1 MNHSFN
7 IEDAKTYGVNCAV
20 ILENIRFWVAKN
32 KANNKHNYDGK
43 YWTYNSIKAF
53 HELFPYLTERQ
64 IRTALDKLVDVGI
77 VQKGNYNQNPYD
89 RTSWYSTEVKCTRQN
104 DEMDLASDETPFDN
118 EGKCII
124 GTDINTDIN
133 HLEKEQNSSKHL
145 ESNTTNGNLGAVE
158 WQKQIPMDGERNS
171 WRWIHRQVRGNN
183 PDVLLPELKNKCT
196 LFVDEQDPN
205 ERKDVFE
212 WGLHFKNW
220 CKYQKFEKP
229 KENNLPSANKTDW
242 NR

>member
-32 KANNKHNYDGK
+32 KANDKHNYDGK

-64 IRTALDKLVDVGI
+64 IRTALDKLVEVGI

-133 HLEKEQNSSKHL
+133 HIKEENFLHKQL
-145 ESNTTNGNLGAVE
+145 ESNTTKKNLGAAE
-158 WQKQIPMDGERNS
+158 WMKQISHDGENS
-171 WRWIHRQVRGNN
+171 WRYIHRQVKGNK
-183 PDVLLPELKNKCT
+183 PDATLAELKNKCT
-196 LFVDEQDPN
+196 LFTEQ
-205 ERKDVFE
+205 EKGTSTRHE
-212 WGLHFKNW
+212 WTKHFINW
-220 CKYQKFEKP
+220 CKYQKFTP
-229 KENNLPSANKTDW
+229 KKESSIPSATHSDW
-242 NR
+242 KK